1 MAYDKHPTVDPAPK
15 RPSIDL
21 NASPPPYPKR
31 ASLDSNPSPTSY
43 PLTPNIIVEAGRIEF
58 VKPTVDGSFEST
70 PTPPTT
76 PRIGG
81 RITVTRGQQTSDDE
95 ESFDDVKVGGALL
108 YSSKDLDSILIS
120 MFAQIF
126 MLN

>member
-1 MAYDKHPTVDPAPK
+1 MDSNQK

-31 ASLDSNPSPTSY
+31 ASLESNPSPTSY

-58 VKPTVDGSFEST
+58 VKPNVDGTYENT

-76 PRIGG
+76 PRMGG

-95 ESFDDVKVGGALL
+95 DSFDNIKVGGA
-108 YSSKDLDSILIS
+108 SW
-120 MFAQIF
+120 FG
-126 MLN
+126 